1 MNIEEVQKLIKE
13 ENDKRSKECSD
24 KINEILK
31 QYNCQLTVKGQ
42 FIGNNLQTIIEIVP
56 NGLTN

>member
-1 MNIEEVQKLIKE
+1 MNIEEAKKLIEE
-13 ENDKRSKECSD
+13 ENQKRAQECSD

-31 QYNCQLTVKGQ
+31 EFNCTLTVKGQ
-42 FIGNNLQTIIEIVP
+42 FIGNQLQTAIEIVP

>member
-1 MNIEEVQKLIKE
+1 MTVEEAKELINKE
-13 ENDKRSKECSD
+13 NEKRSQECSE

-31 QYNCQLTVKGQ
+31 EFNCSLTVKGQ
-42 FIGNNLQTIIEIVP
+42 FIGNNLQTAIEIVP

>member
-1 MNIEEVQKLIKE
+1 MNIEEAKKLIE
-13 ENDKRSKECSD
+13 EQNKKVAQECSE

-31 QYNCQLTVKGQ
+31 EFNCSLTVKGQ
-42 FIGNNLQTIIEIVP
+42 FIGNNLQTAIEIVP